1 MGSSC
6 WPERKSRE
14 KEEENTKY
22 MSRQSD
28 TLNSNEK
35 VENNPQQSGYK
46 TIGQMTEGKKFEKN
60 YQNKSSNKNAQ
71 NKVKIKNTTEKIDN
85 KKREKE
91 AAPVNYPS
99 FENIHEINEQ
109 TKIFNQTKISN
120 QEKDNNEKSLNISF
134 NENSINE
141 KKDKNRNIN
150 NNKNSKNV
158 NDMTQFDNKSI
169 TNNENIN
176 NNNYFNNDDD
186 VYQNKEKSLFN
197 KYIETDLDSIDEGS
211 IKYNENPTI
220 TNQLI
225 EKINK
230 INKEEIDIKFPQ
242 ENEKKN
248 NEILKVNNSKKNEL
262 FYEQFFT
269 DNESNFYDMILDFH
283 SFEQLLKKDGNDG
296 WTANF
301 TIEGKKRYDESI
313 KNANKNV
320 VIGVVG
326 KKNRGKSYLLGRIMD
341 NKYYEPPSGFL
352 VTTYGISC
360 KFPILSSNEGKKYFV
375 TLDTAGKD
383 NPLLQNTFD
392 NNENLDIKVI
402 ARDQKITEI
411 LLSDFIIQESNI
423 LIAVLEQLSYVEQDI
438 LKTLIERLRKKVI
451 KSIERRKLI
460 VIHNLMNISTVKD
473 IKKFIEEKL
482 LRSLTFELDPQSMGK
497 SDDDFDDSDKFVYIQ
512 TINDENKDK
521 LDIIHLIIGN
531 DHIREIREAYNEPAF
546 RYIRDHIV
554 VETTKGF
561 DIISSFKNYITKN
574 ANEFMSKKTF
584 NDKSLFIDN
593 EKKIKVS
600 YLDEK
605 NERKTIDKIVIPIKL
620 NDKIKEFSFK
630 PVYTNS
636 GGIHCFLN
644 TIEPRYSAR
653 IIEKNGKK
661 YIEIVFEIAG
671 VLKNHI
677 YKIDADMEKLII
689 TISGEV
695 EEALKIKKI
704 IKSEGTL
711 EYSEF
716 SFQVKID
723 KYDNENNEID
733 FIENV
738 EKEVIEDFDEKL
750 GKYKYLFPIDQY

>member
-1 MGSSC
+1 
-6 WPERKSRE
+6 
-14 KEEENTKY
+14 
-22 MSRQSD
+22 
-28 TLNSNEK
+28 
-35 VENNPQQSGYK
+35 
-46 TIGQMTEGKKFEKN
+46 
-60 YQNKSSNKNAQ
+60 
-71 NKVKIKNTTEKIDN
+71 
-85 KKREKE
+85 
-91 AAPVNYPS
+91 
-99 FENIHEINEQ
+99 
-109 TKIFNQTKISN
+109 
-120 QEKDNNEKSLNISF
+120 
-134 NENSINE
+134 
-141 KKDKNRNIN
+141 
-150 NNKNSKNV
+150 
-158 NDMTQFDNKSI
+158 
-169 TNNENIN
+169 
-176 NNNYFNNDDD
+176 
-186 VYQNKEKSLFN
+186 
-197 KYIETDLDSIDEGS
+197 
-211 IKYNENPTI
+211 
-220 TNQLI
+220 
-225 EKINK
+225 
-230 INKEEIDIKFPQ
+230 
-242 ENEKKN
+242 
-248 NEILKVNNSKKNEL
+248 
-262 FYEQFFT
+262 
-269 DNESNFYDMILDFH
+269 MILDFH
-283 SFEQLLKKDGNDG
+283 SFEQLLKNDGNDG

-313 KNANKNV
+313 KIGNKNV

-360 KFPILSSNEGKKYFV
+360 KFPILSSNEGKQYFV

-392 NNENLDIKVI
+392 NKENLDIKVI

-423 LIAVLEQLSYVEQDI
+423 LIAVLEQLSYVEQDV

-451 KSIERRKLI
+451 NSIERRKLI

-473 IKKFIEEKL
+473 IKTFIEEKL
-482 LRSLTFELDPQSMGK
+482 LRSLTFELESQSMGK
-497 SDDDFDDSDKFVYIQ
+497 SDNFDDSDKSVYIQ
-512 TINDENKDK
+512 TINEENKDK

-531 DHIREIREAYNEPAF
+531 DYIDEIRKEFNEPAF
-546 RYIRDHIV
+546 RYIRDHIEV
-554 VETTKGF
+554 DTTRDF
-561 DIISSFKNYITKN
+561 DIISSFKNYIAEN

-584 NDKSLFIDN
+584 NDRSLFIDI

-653 IIEKNGKK
+653 KIEKNGKK
-661 YIEIVFEIAG
+661 YIEVEFEISG
-671 VLKNHI
+671 VLKNPI
-677 YKIDADMEKLII
+677 FKIDADMEKLII

-695 EEALKIKKI
+695 EEALKIKRI
-704 IKSEGTL
+704 IKSDGTL
-711 EYSEF
+711 EFSEF

-723 KYDNENNEID
+723 KYDDKNNEID

-738 EKEVIEDFDEKL
+738 EKEVIEDFNEKL

>member
-6 WPERKSRE
+6 EYEQTRRKKGE
-14 KEEENTKY
+14 GNTEY
-22 MSRQSD
+22 MSQQSD
-28 TLNSNEK
+28 TPDSNDK
-35 VENNPQQSGYK
+35 VENNPQKSGYK
-46 TIGQMTEGKKFEKN
+46 TFGQKIEGTQIEKN
-60 YQNKSSNKNAQ
+60 YQNITSNKNAQ
-71 NKVKIKNTTEKIDN
+71 NQVKIKNTTENVEN

-99 FENIHEINEQ
+99 FETDREINEQ
-109 TKIFNQTKISN
+109 TINFNQTKISN
-120 QEKDNNEKSLNISF
+120 QEKNYNEKSFNISF
-134 NENSINE
+134 NENSIN
-141 KKDKNRNIN
+141 KKNGKDKNMYIN
-150 NNKNSKNV
+150 NNENSKNV
-158 NDMTQFDNKSI
+158 NDMTKFDNENN
-169 TNNENIN
+169 TNNKKI

-186 VYQNKEKSLFN
+186 IYQNEEKHNFK
-197 KYIETDLDSIDEGS
+197 KYMEDDYIDEGS
-211 IKYNENPTI
+211 TKYNENPII

-225 EKINK
+225 EKINT
-230 INKEEIDIKFPQ
+230 INKEEIIKFPQ
-242 ENEKKN
+242 KKEKKN
-248 NEILKVNNSKKNEL
+248 NEIPNANNLKENEL
-262 FYEQFFT
+262 FCEQFFT
-269 DNESNFYDMILDFH
+269 DKESNFYDMILDFH
-283 SFEQLLKKDGNDG
+283 SFEQLLKRDGNDG

-313 KNANKNV
+313 KIENKNV

-360 KFPILSSNEGKKYFV
+360 KFPILSSNDGKKYFV

-383 NPLLQNTFD
+383 NPLLLNTFD
-392 NNENLDIKVI
+392 NNENLDIKEI

-460 VIHNLMNISTVKD
+460 VIHNLMNISTIKD
-473 IKKFIEEKL
+473 IKTFIREKL
-482 LRSLTFELDPQSMGK
+482 LRSLTFELEPQSMGK
-497 SDDDFDDSDKFVYIQ
+497 SDDFDDSDKFIYIQ
-512 TINDENKDK
+512 TINEENKDK

-531 DHIREIREAYNEPAF
+531 DYIPGIREAFNEPAF

-554 VETTKGF
+554 VETTRDF
-561 DIISSFKNYITKN
+561 DIISSFKNYIAEN

-584 NDKSLFIDN
+584 NDRSLFIDN

-620 NDKIKEFSFK
+620 RDKIKEFSFK

-636 GGIHCFLN
+636 VGIHCFLN

-653 IIEKNGKK
+653 KIEKNGKK
-661 YIEIVFEIAG
+661 YIEVVFEIYG
-671 VLKNHI
+671 VLKNPI
-677 YKIDADMEKLII
+677 FKIDADMEKLII

-695 EEALKIKKI
+695 EEALKIKTI
-704 IKSEGTL
+704 IKSDGTL
-711 EYSEF
+711 EFSEF

-723 KYDNENNEID
+723 KYDDENNEID
-733 FIENV
+733 FIENA
-738 EKEVIEDFDEKL
+738 EKEVIEDFNEKL